1 MIRVVR
7 RLSSA
12 KIMMHYREDFTPEEL
27 KQFKAELD
35 ALDAAYQ
42 IMAKADHEAELEWLA
57 NASPDDIEAAMEKA
71 DYNDFLYSL
80 PR

>member
-1 MIRVVR
+1 
-7 RLSSA
+7 
-12 KIMMHYREDFTPEEL
+12 MHYREDFTPEEL

-42 IMAKADHEAELEWLA
+42 AMAKADRETESEWLA
-57 NASPDDIEAAMEKA
+57 NASPDDIEAAMEEA
-71 DYNDFLYSL
+71 EYNDFLYSL